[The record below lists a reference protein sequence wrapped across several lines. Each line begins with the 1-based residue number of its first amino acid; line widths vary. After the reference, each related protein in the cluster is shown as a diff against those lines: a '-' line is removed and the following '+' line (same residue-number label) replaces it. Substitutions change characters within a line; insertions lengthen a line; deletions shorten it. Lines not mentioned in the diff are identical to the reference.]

1 MNVHDIPMV
10 IFTVFSQM
18 SVGTFITLGVVQLL
32 AAGRRESRTVQRVV
46 APVLYAIGPVLVFAL
61 VVSMLH
67 MNDVTNMFNV
77 IRHWDSS
84 WLSREIILGVAF
96 AALGFLFALLEWF
109 KAGSPALRQ
118 VIAGVT
124 ALIGVG
130 FVIAQSQIYATLTTV
145 PAWHSWA
152 TPMLFFGTT
161 ILLGTL
167 AVGAALMV
175 THLIRQRTVPA
186 TGPAAVDDPGKDTE
200 KPADTGGGLMLQV
213 RTRTQEINA
222 PTTAAEW
229 KLTAAVLRGIAFV
242 GAATAV
248 ALLVVY
254 AVYFADLAQG
264 GAAAQASLALLTGST
279 MWLRLTLLAVTAIIL
294 GFFVYRMAETVERGR
309 ARVLVTLVLVSLAL
323 AFTSEF
329 LGRLLHYVAHVG
341 VGI

>member
-32 AAGRRESRTVQRVV
+32 AAGRRESRTVERVV

-84 WLSREIILGVAF
+84 WLSREIILGIAF
-96 AALGFLFALLEWF
+96 AAFGFLFALLEWF
-109 KAGSPALRQ
+109 KAGSPVLRQ

-124 ALIGVG
+124 AVIGIG
-130 FVIAQSQIYATLTTV
+130 FVIAQSQIYYTLTTV

-175 THLIRQRTVPA
+175 THLIRQRTA
-186 TGPAAVDDPGKDTE
+186 RTITPAADSGKEPE
-200 KPADTGGGLMLQV
+200 KPAGTGGGLMLQV

-242 GAATAV
+242 GATTAV

-264 GAAAQASLALLTGST
+264 GSAAQASLALLTGPT

-294 GFFVYRMAETVERGR
+294 GFFVYRMAETVERGQ